1 MTQEEKAKRYD
12 EAIERAKRMFSEKEL
27 NGSVR
32 KAGCSQSAFNSPPLK
47 GKGYG

>member
-27 NGSVR
+27 NWL
-32 KAGCSQSAFNSPPLK
+32 SPKSRL
-47 GKGYG
+47 